1 MSATIEQ
8 EKSIHKSSPTIW
20 FTGVLISALL
30 VWMFSPEL
38 RYMVSQ
44 WDSVEEFS
52 YGYLIPV
59 VVLFLLWQKSDVL
72 ARMEFEGS
80 WLGVVVIVLGASM
93 YAIGQLST
101 INVIAQY
108 AFLIVLYGV
117 ILAFMG
123 WRGFKIITMP
133 LLILVFMI
141 PLPQFFFAQLSSQ
154 FQLMSS
160 EIGVAVIRLFGI
172 SVFLEGNVIDLGI
185 YKLQVVEA
193 CSGLRYLFP
202 LMVFGFILA
211 YFFKAAWWK
220 RTIVFLSTIP
230 ITIFMNSFRIGVIGV
245 TVNYWGE
252 EMAEGFLHDF
262 EGWVIFMASTVIL
275 AFEIWLF
282 ARLSKDKRPL
292 RQVFGLELPASTPK
306 NAEVKNRALKK
317 QFLTALVV
325 VGVFSVASAS
335 MPEREE
341 VVPSRADFGE
351 FPLSLGDWKGK
362 SDRLDQIYVDV
373 LKFNDYAL
381 INYVDGNKQ
390 LINFYVAYYASQRG
404 GQSAHSPRSCL
415 PGGGWKI
422 ASLKQQAI
430 PETQVNGNPLT
441 INRAMIE
448 KGDEKQLVYYW
459 FQQRGRVI
467 DNEYL
472 VKWYLFWDALT
483 RNRTDGALVRITTPV
498 RAGDSVYAV
507 DQRLTKFAQK
517 VNPLLNDY
525 IPL

>member
-1 MSATIEQ
+1 MSATVAQ
-8 EKSIHKSSPTIW
+8 DKYIHKASPSIW
-20 FTGVLISALL
+20 FSVALISALL
-30 VWMFSPEL
+30 IWAFSNEL
-38 RYMVSQ
+38 SYMVSQ
-44 WDSVEEFS
+44 WDSVQEFS

-72 ARMEFEGS
+72 TRMEFEGS
-80 WLGVVVIVLGASM
+80 WLGVVVIGLGAAL
-93 YAIGQLST
+93 YAVGQLST

-108 AFLIVLYGV
+108 AFLVVLYGIV
-117 ILAFMG
+117 LAFMG
-123 WRGFKIITMP
+123 LRGFKIISMP

-154 FQLMSS
+154 FQLVSS

-172 SVFLEGNVIDLGI
+172 SVFLEGNVIDLGT

-211 YFFKAAWWK
+211 YFFKASWWK
-220 RTIVFLSTIP
+220 RAVIFLSTIP
-230 ITIFMNSFRIGVIGV
+230 ITILMNSFRIGVIGV

-252 EMAEGFLHDF
+252 KMAEGFLHDF
-262 EGWVIFMASTVIL
+262 EGWVIFMTSTAVL
-275 AFEIWLF
+275 AFEIWIF

-292 RQVFGLELPASTPK
+292 RQVFGLELPASPPK
-306 NAEVKNRALKK
+306 NADIRHRPMPK
-317 QFLTALVV
+317 QFVTALVA
-325 VGVFSVASAS
+325 VGVFSVASAG

-341 VVPSRADFGE
+341 IIPNRTDFGG
-351 FPLSLGDWKGK
+351 FPLALENWIGK
-362 SDRLDQIYVDV
+362 SDRLEAIYVDA
-373 LKFNDYAL
+373 LKFNDYTL
-381 INYVDGNKQ
+381 INYVDDNKQ

-422 ASLKQQAI
+422 TSLMQQAI
-430 PETQVNGNPLT
+430 PETMVNGFPLT
-441 INRAMIE
+441 VNRALIE
-448 KGDEKQLVYYW
+448 MGDQKQLVYYW

-467 DNEYL
+467 NNEYL
-472 VKWYLFWDALT
+472 VKWYLFLDALT
-483 RNRTDGALVRITTPV
+483 RNRTDGALVRITTQVP
-498 RAGDSVYAV
+498 ASENIEQADS
-507 DQRLTKFAQK
+507 RLIRFAQT